1 MISKEDFRD
10 AAVAG
15 LDEIEQLN
23 DFVKRNAANK
33 HFSKPD
39 DGRPY
44 GFQITSAPE
53 IPQQLAPY
61 QFLRTDLGLLL
72 GPSGSRLLDNTWSKY
87 ELSPGERDQGKLRP
101 ALMRLFSAA
110 ARIAAPRGVGQA
122 LKRLVGD
129 FERRY
134 FPIVAGAV
142 STEHSH
148 TEKRFALLSVL
159 QNGQGSHLLN
169 GLLGNSPTVSQSDT
183 TLPESLP
190 SRHIRQDP
198 VTARR
203 QFLFEA
209 AYRAKSWSDAYR
221 QARALNQVPPN
232 PKFEQKLGQVCR
244 SLGQTNC
251 PRNKKKQI
259 LADLAYGSK
268 ESRQQAIGLALE
280 ALSSPVLG
288 CRPGE
293 LESLLCQLLEP
304 GDPWWKSSL
313 NRLYRHLPVPH
324 RWGSDMRRLWQVE
337 PSLRGFCRVLFNMLR
352 YPKQRALASLIR
364 HGMASPALSVDPT
377 LTRQRFLKVKDE
389 VAGWLELLPPVDES
403 SMETLN
409 GVDLAEEH
417 APLLRSVAALL
428 SISTPK
434 NCFLSDQRVPVRL
447 SGHGESTRLAVSR
460 QFLTSPISEQK
471 FHLARALYRHASGL
485 DRLESR
491 AQGLDELSSLLEKAL
506 AYAEWNAHCAESLTE
521 FPADLPTGPELLAA
535 LEDMYWDTQDS
546 TYQRLA
552 LNIHYG
558 GWCPLFDREADL
570 FAGCFVDLVSAS
582 YAMVKSE
589 LWRRNTEDI
598 SDNVGL
604 EALIVLGETSSVVC
618 LRLQTLWVETADS
631 LQRTSTK

>member
-15 LDEIEQLN
+15 LEEIEQLN
-23 DFVKRNAANK
+23 DFVKRNAAHK

-44 GFQITSAPE
+44 GLQVASATE
-53 IPQQLAPY
+53 NAQQLAPY

-72 GPSGSRLLDNTWSKY
+72 GPSGSRLLNNTWNKY
-87 ELSPGERDQGKLRP
+87 ELTPGERDSARLRP

-134 FPIVAGAV
+134 FPIVADAV
-142 STEHSH
+142 SAEHSH
-148 TEKRFALLSVL
+148 KERRFALLSVL

-169 GLLGNSPTVSQSDT
+169 GLLGNSPTNFQSDPA
-183 TLPESLP
+183 LPDSLP
-190 SRHIRQDP
+190 SRHISQDP

-221 QARALNQVPPN
+221 QARALNQVPQN
-232 PKFEQKLGQVCR
+232 PRFDQKLGQVCR
-244 SLGQTNC
+244 SLGQTDC

-259 LADLAYGSK
+259 LADLANGSK
-268 ESRQQAIGLALE
+268 ESRQQAVNLALE
-280 ALSSPVLG
+280 ALSSPILG

-293 LESLLCQLLEP
+293 LENLICELLEP

-324 RWGSDMRRLWQVE
+324 RWSSDMRRLWQVE
-337 PSLRGFCRVLFNMLR
+337 PTLRGFCRVLFSILR
-352 YPKQRALASLIR
+352 YPRQRALAGMIR
-364 HGMASPALSVDPT
+364 HGMASPALSIDPAVI
-377 LTRQRFLKVKDE
+377 RQRFFKVKDE
-389 VAGWLELLPPVDES
+389 VSHWLELLPPV
-403 SMETLN
+403 
-409 GVDLAEEH
+409 EEP
-417 APLLRSVAALL
+417 PLEPTTPVELSNSHTQMMRSIASLL
-428 SISTPK
+428 STVAPG
-434 NCFLSDQRVPVRL
+434 NCFVDDQQDPVIIV
-447 SGHGESTRLAVSR
+447 GHGENTKLLISR
-460 QFLTSPISEQK
+460 QFLSSPEPEQK

-485 DRLESR
+485 DRLQNR
-491 AQGLDELSSLLEKAL
+491 AGDMDQFSSLLEKAL
-506 AYAEWNAHCAESLTE
+506 AYAEWNAHSAQPLEE
-521 FPADLPTGPELLAA
+521 LPTGLLAGPELLAA
-535 LEDMYWDTQDS
+535 LEDMYWETQDA
-546 TYQRLA
+546 TYQRMA
-552 LNIHYG
+552 LIIHHG
-558 GWCPLFDREADL
+558 GWCPLFAREADL
-570 FAGCFVDLVSAS
+570 FAGCYADLTSAS

-589 LWRRNTEDI
+589 LWKRQIEDI

-604 EALIVLGETSSVVC
+604 EALIVLSETSSVVC

-631 LQRTSTK
+631 LQRSVTK